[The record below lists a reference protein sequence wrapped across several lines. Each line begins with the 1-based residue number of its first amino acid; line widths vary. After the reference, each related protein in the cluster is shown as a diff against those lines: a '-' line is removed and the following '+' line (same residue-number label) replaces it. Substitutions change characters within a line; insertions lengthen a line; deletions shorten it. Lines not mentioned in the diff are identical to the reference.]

1 MLLRHKPY
9 HLLLLSFLVLFIAA
23 LLTKVF
29 QIEFSF
35 QDSYYAF
42 PLTYFFWITA
52 LTLLINWLLY
62 LFTQRLLPSKILMWV
77 HIVVTIFSFIFIF
90 AYPYLSLGFSEGLAG
105 MPRRYYD
112 YNDFN
117 FSTYLGIFQTQS
129 K

>member
-23 LLTKVF
+23 LSTKVF
-29 QIEFSF
+29 QIEFPF

-62 LFTQRLLPSKILMWV
+62 LFTQCGY
-77 HIVVTIFSFIFIF
+77 T
-90 AYPYLSLGFSEGLAG
+90 
-105 MPRRYYD
+105 
-112 YNDFN
+112 
-117 FSTYLGIFQTQS
+117 
-129 K
+129 